1 MSDRKK
7 HAKLKLRFSRIAMR
21 YYENLDP
28 VERRR
33 LVLGAVAFSLA
44 MEGMSEARDAC
55 LKELRELER
64 EQAEAALKAPSGQAG
79 R

>member
-1 MSDRKK
+1 
-7 HAKLKLRFSRIAMR
+7 MR

-33 LVLGAVAFSLA
+33 LVLGAVAFSSA
-44 MEGMSEARDAC
+44 MEGMSEARDSC

-64 EQAEAALKAPSGQAG
+64 EQAEAAPNLNP
-79 R
+79 